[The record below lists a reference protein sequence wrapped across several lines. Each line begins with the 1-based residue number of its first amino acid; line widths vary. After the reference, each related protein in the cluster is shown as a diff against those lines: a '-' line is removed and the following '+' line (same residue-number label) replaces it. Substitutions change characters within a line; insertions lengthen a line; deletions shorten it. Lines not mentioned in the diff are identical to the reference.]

1 MAQTVGK
8 INGDNFLVYVNS
20 LPGDPGGAGL
30 GDYVAH
36 SIDATIS
43 VSQETP
49 DATTKDS
56 NQWVEHI
63 RGNKSWEVSGSGLVA
78 FDVDSG
84 TEVGAV
90 ELIDLLMGGT
100 AVYIRFS
107 NSNAGDV
114 AWEGSV
120 SVTSTSIN
128 APQNSATGFDFS
140 FVGNGPLTKIT
151 LT

>member
-1 MAQTVGK
+1 MAVTAGK
-8 INGDNFLVYVNS
+8 INGDNFLIYVNAIA
-20 LPGDPGGAGL
+20 GDTSSGTA
-30 GDYVAH
+30 VAH

-63 RGNKSWEVSGSGLVA
+63 RGNKSWEVSGSGLLA
-78 FDVDSG
+78 FDADM
-84 TEVGAV
+84 GAV
-90 ELIDLLMGGT
+90 ELIDLLMGGG

-107 NSNAGDV
+107 NNTTDDI

-140 FVGNGPLTKIT
+140 FVGNGALTKIAIT
-151 LT
+151 